1 MWDFEIQFLLKEIL
15 NLLILLLIG
24 PVKSA
29 ESKRQIQNVSNMKG
43 LRKRISWNLLSLFK
57 ERQLEVQQCVLIHC
71 PSNQLVE
78 KIPVLCC
85 CDLFKKRFLDL

>member
-15 NLLILLLIG
+15 NLLILLLI
-24 PVKSA
+24 A
-29 ESKRQIQNVSNMKG
+29 QQNAPSQSDKFNDVSNMKG
-43 LRKRISWNLLSLFK
+43 LRKKISWNLLSFFK

-71 PSNQLVE
+71 HSNQLVE

-85 CDLFKKRFLDL
+85 CD